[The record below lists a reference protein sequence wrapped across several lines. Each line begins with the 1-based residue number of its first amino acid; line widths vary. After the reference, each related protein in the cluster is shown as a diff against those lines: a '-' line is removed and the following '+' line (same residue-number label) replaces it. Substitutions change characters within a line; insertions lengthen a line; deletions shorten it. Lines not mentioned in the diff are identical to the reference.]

1 MTVWSCLILTGRW
14 RSSTE
19 KAEKEPEMLGKL
31 RQEIEGVRRLV
42 MSIEEENGHTVLT
55 KDQIL
60 AVLNQYRRYL
70 EFLHKLLEERQMLE
84 FLLAEHRLN
93 KLAVKKTDGYLN

>member
-1 MTVWSCLILTGRW
+1 
-14 RSSTE
+14 
-19 KAEKEPEMLGKL
+19 MLGKL

-93 KLAVKKTDGYLN
+93 KLGVKKTDGYLN